1 VRILWLAPEPP
12 IPPLT
17 GGRERARR
25 MLTYL
30 GARHRVHL
38 LTLAEPAD
46 AQALEELQTTLDGV
60 TAVPYR
66 PHSRDNPGA
75 LRAALEE
82 LVPRWL
88 PDSIHVQG
96 LDAWPGR
103 PPGDHYVLDLH
114 DVPSLLEDRLLAL
127 QPQKPWPFR
136 PLPRR
141 RLTGLH
147 RLERLAVG
155 AARAVIV
162 ASPDDARAVVARGRA
177 RLPVTVL
184 PNGVDSAFWSLPGS
198 QLPGSQPPGS
208 QPSGPTVLFPGALNW
223 PPNIDAARVLATSVL
238 PLLKEQ
244 LVDVRIVIAGR
255 RPAAALVALAAA
267 DPAVRLL
274 PDPDD
279 MRPIFSAVTVIAV
292 PLRAATGSRLKILQ
306 ALAAGR
312 PVVSTPAGAAGLELQ
327 PERHLLVAPLV
338 EPFANAVTGLLKD
351 PAARARLVA
360 AGHEAVRSHS
370 WQRFLPALDAVY
382 PPDGVGS

>member
-1 VRILWLAPEPP
+1 VRAVRILWLAPEPP

-17 GGRERARR
+17 GGRERARC

-46 AQALEELQTTLDGV
+46 AQALAELQTTLDGV
-60 TAVPYR
+60 TAIPYR
-66 PHSRDNPGA
+66 PRSRDNPGA

-82 LVPRWL
+82 LIPRWL

-103 PPGDHYVLDLH
+103 PPGNDYVLDLH
-114 DVPSLLEDRLLAL
+114 DVPSLLEARLLAL
-127 QPQKPWPFR
+127 QPQRPWPFR
-136 PLPRR
+136 SLPRR

-162 ASPDDARAVVARGRA
+162 ASQDDARVVVARGCA

-184 PNGVDSAFWSLPGS
+184 PNGVDSAFWSLPG
-198 QLPGSQPPGS
+198 GQPP
-208 QPSGPTVLFPGALNW
+208 GPTVLFPGALNW

-238 PLLKEQ
+238 PLLQEQ
-244 LVDVRIVIAGR
+244 LADVRLVIAGR
-255 RPAAALVALAAA
+255 RPGPSLVALAAA

-279 MRPIFSAVTVIAV
+279 MRPIFSAATVIAV

-338 EPFANAVTGLLKD
+338 EPFANAVAGLLKD

-360 AGHEAVRSHS
+360 GGHEAVRSHG
-370 WQRFLPALDAVY
+370 WQRLLPALDAVY

>member
-17 GGRERARR
+17 GGRERARC

-46 AQALEELQTTLDGV
+46 AQALAELQTTLDGV
-60 TAVPYR
+60 TAIPYR
-66 PHSRDNPGA
+66 PRSRDNPGA

-103 PPGDHYVLDLH
+103 PPGDDYVLDLH

-127 QPQKPWPFR
+127 QPQRTWPFR
-136 PLPRR
+136 RLPRR
-141 RLTGLH
+141 RLSGLH
-147 RLERLAVG
+147 RLERLALG

-162 ASPDDARAVVARGRA
+162 ASPDDAGAVVARVPA
-177 RLPVTVL
+177 HLPVTVL
-184 PNGVDSAFWSLPGS
+184 PNGVDPALRR
-198 QLPGSQPPGS
+198 LPGS

-223 PPNIDAARVLATSVL
+223 PPNIDAARVLVTAIL
-238 PLLKEQ
+238 PLLQQQ
-244 LVDVRIVIAGR
+244 LADVRLVIAGR
-255 RPAAALVALAAA
+255 RPGPSLIALAAA
-267 DPAVRLL
+267 DAAVRLL